1 MSLISTLLFT
11 ISANLDN
18 IPIGIFF
25 AINNNKLKIFDLIEI
40 SFFTSIFTFI
50 IMLIGNIIAKIL
62 PIEFSNQI
70 GAYIIIIIGVYGIIK
85 EIFKKNK
92 IQ

>member
-62 PIEFSNQI
+62 PIVVDNFFFAISTRNFAQ
-70 GAYIIIIIGVYGIIK
+70 
-85 EIFKKNK
+85 
-92 IQ
+92 

>member
-1 MSLISTLLFT
+1 MHLISTLLFT

-25 AINNNKLKIFDLIEI
+25 SLNNNKLKTLDLIEI

-50 IMLIGNIIAKIL
+50 IMLIGNFIAKIL
-62 PIEFSNQI
+62 PVEFSNKI
-70 GAYIIIIIGVYGIIK
+70 GAYIVIIIGL
-85 EIFKKNK
+85 
-92 IQ
+92 